1 MLSATM
7 QTAINKQLKYEVDS
21 AYLYLAMS
29 AYCESQGLPG
39 IGTWLRIQ
47 WQEELEH
54 ALKLFRYVHRRGGRV
69 ILEAVEKPPAEFSS
83 PSALF
88 AMVLDHE
95 KKVTAAINALY
106 DLAVKENDHAT
117 QIELEWFVREQVEE
131 EKNAADVLHMLKVAG
146 DTGVSLLMLD
156 QQLGKRSVRGKASG
170 GGTAESEEAETAG

>member
-7 QTAINKQLKYEVDS
+7 QSAINKQMKYEIDS

-39 IGTWLRIQ
+39 MGTWLRIQ

-54 ALKLFRYVHRRGGRV
+54 ALRLFRYVHRRGGRV
-69 ILEAVEKPPAEFSS
+69 MLEAVDKPPAEFSS

-88 AMVLDHE
+88 SMVLDHE
-95 KKVTAAINALY
+95 KKVTTAINSLY

-131 EKNAADVLHMLKVAG
+131 EKNASDVLHMLKVAG

-156 QQLGKRSVRGKASG
+156 QQLAKRSVKGGAGKG
-170 GGTAESEEAETAG
+170 EAEGNEDSETV